1 MSSII
6 TIEKA
11 IEEFKQGKVIIIID
25 DEERE
30 NEGDFAVAGEKI
42 TPEIINFMS
51 KFGRGLICAPIS
63 EEIAERVNI
72 YPMVNKNEENTQ
84 CNFTVSVD
92 AREGVTTGISA
103 FDRAKTIQTL
113 IADNAKPQNLVKPG
127 HVFPIVAKE
136 GGVLVR
142 AGQTEASVDLAILSD
157 LKPAAVICEILND
170 DGTMARLPDLEKIA
184 KKHDI
189 PIITVRDLIEYRR
202 KKEKLIYPES
212 ESVLPTKYGEFK
224 IKIYKSKVEKVEHA
238 ALIMGDIE
246 GKKDVLTRV
255 HSSCITGESF
265 GSLLCDCHQQLD
277 AALKKIAKNKQGVLL
292 YMNQEGRGI
301 GLANKIKAYNLQT
314 NQGLDTVEANHHL
327 GFKSDLRDYGIGAQ
341 ILRDL
346 GLTSIHLMTNNPKKI
361 IGLSGYGLQISKR
374 IPLEIKPNKLNQK
387 YLHTKKHKLGHL
399 LKKV

>member
-1 MSSII
+1 
-6 TIEKA
+6 
-11 IEEFKQGKVIIIID
+11 
-25 DEERE
+25 
-30 NEGDFAVAGEKI
+30 
-42 TPEIINFMS
+42 
-51 KFGRGLICAPIS
+51 
-63 EEIAERVNI
+63 
-72 YPMVNKNEENTQ
+72 
-84 CNFTVSVD
+84 
-92 AREGVTTGISA
+92 
-103 FDRAKTIQTL
+103 
-113 IADNAKPQNLVKPG
+113 
-127 HVFPIVAKE
+127 
-136 GGVLVR
+136 
-142 AGQTEASVDLAILSD
+142 EASVDLAILSD

-170 DGTMARLPDLEKIA
+170 DGNMARLPDLEKIA

>member
-399 LKKV
+399 L

>member
-1 MSSII
+1 
-6 TIEKA
+6 
-11 IEEFKQGKVIIIID
+11 
-25 DEERE
+25 
-30 NEGDFAVAGEKI
+30 
-42 TPEIINFMS
+42 
-51 KFGRGLICAPIS
+51 CAPIS